1 MAELVGGVVETVG
14 EETEPESEDLP
25 EHHEE
30 DEEELTK
37 VGCKGCVW
45 GGGLL
50 VLVIHPTLK
59 CHEFFPPTLIE
70 VLGTLE
76 GKELHLIS
84 KQKKAIVERTVKN
97 KRTGSCDVSITLL
110 L

>member
-1 MAELVGGVVETVG
+1 MWG
-14 EETEPESEDLP
+14 E
-25 EHHEE
+25 
-30 DEEELTK
+30 
-37 VGCKGCVW
+37 
-45 GGGLL
+45 GLL

-84 KQKKAIVERTVKN
+84 KQKKAIVERTVKI
-97 KRTGSCDVSITLL
+97 KEQDHAMCPSRSCCAVQVSE
-110 L
+110 